1 MQSHSNHYSLKN
13 LKTWWDALEKEGPA
27 FGYFPK
33 ASKSLL
39 ILKNPKN
46 RKQAAAVFKGCEIQ
60 ISDNGARHLGAAV
73 GSEAYKKIFLDDIM
87 GKFSANTRSH
97 RKDPTACRVFSFY
110 S

>member
-1 MQSHSNHYSLKN
+1 MHSLKN
-13 LKTWWDALEKEGPA
+13 LKKWWDALEKEGPA

-60 ISDNGARHLGAAV
+60 ISDKGARHLGAAV
-73 GSEAYKKIFLDDIM
+73 GSEAYKKIFLDEKITEWA
-87 GKFSANTRSH
+87 SSVRTLAV